1 MCCCFYRQSSSNHK
15 EEEKSTKTK
24 SIYRKRSTESFVP
37 NNNNTFN
44 TLHTPKPKTKIRKF
58 FLKMWGFFL
67 TFRQHSVRYAIKSAL
82 IALAI
87 ASMAFIPATR
97 DYFLDLKMDWTLIT
111 VSEAKSFKS
120 YMVNKLL

>member
-1 MCCCFYRQSSSNHK
+1 MCCCFYRKPSYNK
-15 EEEKSTKTK
+15 ERQMNEKLKGALSK
-24 SIYRKRSTESFVP
+24 KRSTDSFVP

-58 FLKMWGFFL
+58 FLRLWGFFL
-67 TFRQHSVRYAIKSAL
+67 AFRQHSVRYAIKSAL

-97 DYFLDLKMDWTLIT
+97 QYFLDLKMDWTLIT
-111 VSEAKSFKS
+111 VSCF
-120 YMVNKLL
+120 NHLL